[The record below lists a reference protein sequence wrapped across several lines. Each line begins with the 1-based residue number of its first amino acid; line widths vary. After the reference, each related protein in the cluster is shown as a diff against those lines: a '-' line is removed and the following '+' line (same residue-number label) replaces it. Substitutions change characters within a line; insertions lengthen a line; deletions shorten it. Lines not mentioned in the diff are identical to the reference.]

1 VGEIG
6 GHTRGV
12 DHIVEGELVDERAS
26 LEEEGERLE
35 VMLAF
40 ARTFATFVGDGV
52 PDQCHR

>member
-1 VGEIG
+1 MGEIG